1 MNRIN
6 PAYIGVLLVMLLA
19 MSLYLL
25 NSAKDTLK
33 ESKQSFK
40 ETKKIATEIKSLKN
54 AYANEVVTKKNI
66 IRLLADKSLK
76 STEIKTEYKNSGV
89 KISSKNMNK
98 KALDVLMGKVLNSS
112 YDVRSLK
119 IKSITQEIA
128 ELELE
133 IRW

>member
-76 STEIKTEYKNSGV
+76 SAEIKTEYKNSGV